1 MDYTVSNLQQ
11 NTSLPALP
19 DTDSYFNNFYTVGVS
34 VPTDTHAIITTFFE
48 TYTNDKDS
56 AKLLTQAVIYT
67 ALAQKQNPME
77 IVAEFKKLPP
87 NQLNLYLVTFL
98 NLSRENTSALGVTN
112 TRRGGFFVERSI
124 LA

>member
-1 MDYTVSNLQQ
+1 MDNVSNLSQP
-11 NTSLPALP
+11 TSLPALP
-19 DTDSYFNNFYTVGVS
+19 DTDQYFSNFYTVGIS
-34 VPTDTHAIITTFFE
+34 VPTDYDAIITTFFE

-56 AKLLTQAVIYT
+56 AKLLTQAVVYT

-77 IVAEFKKLPP
+77 ILTEFKKLPP

-98 NLSRENTSALGVTN
+98 NFSRENTSMLGVTN
-112 TRRGGFFVERSI
+112 NRHGGYFVERSI